1 MVSNGFN
8 VYILEAY
15 NSFIEILPLWARD
28 FISFFLL
35 VLLVV
40 IYSVMV
46 WRFYQFVAKKNPLG
60 LNLNEKYKPN
70 EHSFGT
76 RLVVSGLYFLEYVLI
91 LPLLIFVIFGVFTLF
106 LIILSS
112 SQEVSQILIISATVI
127 ASIRITAYY
136 REGLS
141 QEIAKILPFMLL
153 AVAVLNPA
161 TFAQIEYVE
170 KIISQLIDI
179 PNFLS
184 QIWNYLLFIILIEI
198 LLMFFDTI
206 FSLFNLHEP
215 EKVEEGK
222 EKEK

>member
-1 MVSNGFN
+1 MVMTGFS
-8 VYILEAY
+8 VTLIDAY
-15 NSFIEILPLWARD
+15 NSFIEILPMWAQD

-46 WRFYQFVAKKNPLG
+46 WKFYQFVSKKNPLG
-60 LNLNEKYKPN
+60 LNLNEKYKPS

-76 RLVVSGLYFLEYVLI
+76 RFIVGLLYFAEYVLI
-91 LPLLIFVIFGVFTLF
+91 LPLLIFAIFGVFTLF
-106 LIILSS
+106 LIVLSS
-112 SQEVSQILIISATVI
+112 SEDVSQILIISATVI

-136 REGLS
+136 KENLS

-161 TFAQIEYVE
+161 TFTQVQYVE
-170 KIISQLIDI
+170 KIFTQLINI

-184 QIWNYLLFIILIEI
+184 QIWSYLLFIIVIEVV
-198 LLMFFDTI
+198 LMFFDTI
-206 FSLFNLHEP
+206 FSLFGLHEP
-215 EKVEEGK
+215 EKVEEK
-222 EKEK
+222 EEK